1 MNQKDKIIEVTT
13 QLIIES
19 QGDLSAVSARKI
31 AAKAE
36 VGLGLINYHF
46 GSKDNLITE
55 CVQKIIYKDVR
66 AFVPKNIQ
74 YSDNPIEADRQRLT
88 FWAKQVFEFFYDNKS
103 ISKVSI
109 LGDMQNNLPKTN
121 SIDMQRGLMLALT
134 SDIPED
140 KKKFLVFSLSSIMQA
155 AFLQEVAV
163 NARLGFD
170 FSKKEDREAFIDS
183 TVDELFHF
191 I

>member
-1 MNQKDKIIEVTT
+1 MNQKEKIIEVTT

-19 QGDLSAVSARKI
+19 QGDLTEVSARKI
-31 AAKAE
+31 ASKAE

-46 GSKDNLITE
+46 GSKENLITE

-66 AFVPKNIQ
+66 AFVPENTQ

-88 FWAKQVFEFFYDNKS
+88 FWAKQVFEFFYANKS

>member
-19 QGDLSAVSARKI
+19 QGDLSLVSARKI

-36 VGLGLINYHF
+36 IGLGLINYHF
-46 GSKDNLITE
+46 GNKDNLITE
-55 CVQKIIYKDVR
+55 CVQKIIYKDMR
-66 AFVPKNIQ
+66 AFVPENIE
-74 YSDNPIEADRQRLT
+74 YSKNPIEADRQRLT
-88 FWAKQVFEFFYDNKS
+88 CWAKQVFEFFYENKS

-134 SDIPED
+134 SDIPES

-170 FSKKEDREAFIDS
+170 FSKKEDRESFIDS